1 MYLRGEQLKKSTIIA
16 TCLVNSNMINRIDDA
31 ENRVYQVFIDEFPAS
46 NFAEWN
52 QEINE
57 SVARQII
64 KNVGRTSRI
73 NVKLFIE
80 ELWK

>member
-1 MYLRGEQLKKSTIIA
+1 MKKSTIIA

>member
-1 MYLRGEQLKKSTIIA
+1 
-16 TCLVNSNMINRIDDA
+16 MINRIDDA
-31 ENRVYQVFIDEFPAS
+31 ENRVYQVFIDAFPAS
-46 NFAEWN
+46 IFAEWN

-64 KNVGRTSRI
+64 KNVGRASRI